1 MAVATARRVAEMSIR
16 PDAPRQLPLDLGH
29 GTAYSRDDLIVSAAN
44 AEAVSL
50 VDRWP
55 DWPAPVV
62 VLAGP
67 AGSGKTHLASI
78 WRARAAALVVDPRR
92 VGEGVA
98 DLGARPAVIDD
109 IDAAP
114 VDEQG
119 LFHLI
124 NAVRAGGTHL
134 LLTAKRFPAAWGVAL
149 PDLASRLKAVATVE
163 IHEPD
168 DLLLAGIITKLFA
181 DRQIQVEPH
190 VVQYLVRR
198 IERSLA
204 TAMRVVQRLDR
215 LALERKMPITRAL
228 AAETVSALDEGQG
241 AFDV

>member
-1 MAVATARRVAEMSIR
+1 MTAQ
-16 PDAPRQLPLDLGH
+16 PTDPPRQLPLDLGH
-29 GTAYSRDDLIVSAAN
+29 GTGYSRDDLVVSSTN
-44 AEAVSL
+44 NQAVAL

-55 DWPAPVV
+55 DWPSPVV

-78 WRARAAALVVDPRR
+78 WRVRAKAVAVDARRIGDCIAN
-92 VGEGVA
+92 
-98 DLGARPAVIDD
+98 LGARPALIDD
-109 IDAAP
+109 VDTGA

-124 NAVRAGGTHL
+124 NAVRGAGSTL
-134 LLTAKRFPAAWGVAL
+134 LLTARRFPSAWGVRL
-149 PDLASRLKAVATVE
+149 PDLASRLKAAATVE

-168 DLLLAGIITKLFA
+168 DLLLAGVITKLFA
-181 DRQIQVEPH
+181 DRQIEVEPH

-204 TAMRVVQRLDR
+204 TAMRVVERLDR
-215 LALERKMPITRAL
+215 TALERKTPITRTL
-228 AAETVSALDEGQG
+228 AAETVNAMDEGQG
-241 AFDV
+241 EFEI

>member
-1 MAVATARRVAEMSIR
+1 MS
-16 PDAPRQLPLDLGH
+16 DQKTDTPRQLPLNLGH
-29 GTAYSRDDLIVSAAN
+29 GTGYSRDELVVSGTN
-44 AEAVSL
+44 SQAVAL

-55 DWPAPVV
+55 DWPSSLV

-78 WRARAAALVVDPRR
+78 WRARANAVAIDARR
-92 VGEGVA
+92 IGDSIET
-98 DLGARPAVIDD
+98 LGARPALIDD
-109 IDAAP
+109 VDTGA

-124 NAVRAGGTHL
+124 NAVRGAGSTL
-134 LLTAKRFPAAWGVAL
+134 LLTARRFPSAWGVSL
-149 PDLASRLKAVATVE
+149 PDLASRLKVAATVE

-168 DLLLAGIITKLFA
+168 DLLLAGVITKLFA
-181 DRQIQVEPH
+181 DRQVEVEPH

-204 TAMRVVQRLDR
+204 TAMRVVERLDR
-215 LALERKMPITRAL
+215 AALERKTPITRAL
-228 AAETVSALDEGQG
+228 AAEAVSAMDEGQG
-241 AFDV
+241 EFEI